1 MAAVLGGLGAAIIW
15 AVGSVGAS
23 RAARGL
29 GPMQTLAWVMLIGFV
44 LVGVIL
50 PFSAP
55 ASPSA
60 GALVWLVLGGAG
72 NVGGLLLMYR
82 ALRIG
87 QMGVVMPIVTTE
99 GGIAAAIAIAAGQS
113 VGALRGAAL
122 TATVI
127 GVAMTAISPRPAV
140 AASTMPAAPVSGGP
154 RAVADPSGHDDRRAA
169 AWASLGAVAF
179 GVGLYAT
186 ARAGAVLP
194 AAWAVMPPRVV
205 GVVAV
210 TVPLALSR
218 RLSRPH
224 GCLRWLLLSG
234 VCEVGG
240 FFAYTLAARHGIAV
254 AAVLAT
260 LTGAFGTAIGR
271 LLFGERLRATQLAG
285 VAVTFLAVATLSS
298 LSA

>member
-29 GPMQTLAWVMLIGFV
+29 GPMLTLAWVMLIGFV

-50 PFSAP
+50 PFSP
-55 ASPSA
+55 SASPSA
-60 GALVWLVLGGAG
+60 EALVWLVLGGAG

-87 QMGVVMPIVTTE
+87 QLGVVMPIVTTE

-113 VGALRGAAL
+113 VSTPRGAAL
-122 TATVI
+122 AATVI
-127 GVAMTAISPRPAV
+127 GVAMTAISRRPAP
-140 AASTMPAAPVSGGP
+140 AAGSAPAAPVTGGP
-154 RAVADPSGHDDRRAA
+154 RAVGAPSGHDDRRAA

-179 GVGLYAT
+179 GIGLYAT

-194 AAWAVMPPRVV
+194 VAWAVMPPRVV

-210 TVPLALSR
+210 TLPLALSGK
-218 RLSRPH
+218 LSRPH
-224 GCLRWLLLSG
+224 GCVRWLALSG

-260 LTGAFGTAIGR
+260 LTGAFGTAFGR

-285 VAVTFLAVATLSS
+285 VAVTFAAVATLSS

>member
-127 GVAMTAISPRPAV
+127 GVAMTAISRRPAV
-140 AASTMPAAPVSGGP
+140 AASTLPTAPVSGGP

-210 TVPLALSR
+210 TLPLALSR